1 LHSHL
6 DERGLARDEERM
18 ADLHV
23 TLGPSARGAFCS
35 AFDAAQRSI
44 DVEFLSIS
52 DSAMVDGLNR
62 AAARGVAVTVHV
74 EGDPDRYNHAAAHV
88 PRAEC
93 VQKTIDAYAKLF
105 DAGVRVVAKADP
117 FVLEHAKAAVIDG
130 ARSLF
135 ATANANP
142 RGFNCPGEVCVEDD
156 AARDVSVI
164 RDAIA
169 GRAGASERVVAGP
182 NALTFDRVQELLRSP
197 HDARIATEDLSDW
210 RILHELVARRSAGL
224 HDEVLVNRESP
235 RSATAKHAL
244 RELTAGGVSVQ
255 WLAGTWMHEKYV
267 DVGDRIYV
275 GSANLTWPGLNTS
288 HEVGIVAP
296 AADFGDGAA
305 ALRADFDRMWSAAQP
320 VQTERSITM

>member
-1 LHSHL
+1 
-6 DERGLARDEERM
+6 M

-23 TLGPSARGAFCS
+23 ALGPSARGAFCS

-44 DVEFLSIS
+44 EVEFFSIS
-52 DSAMVDGLNR
+52 DPAIVDGLNR

-74 EGDPDRYNHAAAHV
+74 EGDPDRYDHGTAISTK
-88 PRAEC
+88 C
-93 VQKTIDAYAKLF
+93 VQETIRKYAARF
-105 DAGVRVVAKADP
+105 EPCVRVVVAADP

-142 RGFNCPGEVCVEDD
+142 KGFNCPGEVCVEDD

-182 NALTFDRVQELLRSP
+182 NALTFDRVQALLRSP

-210 RILHELVARRSAGL
+210 RIVHELVTRRSAGL
-224 HDEVLVNRESP
+224 HDEVLVNRESL

-244 RELTAGGVSVQ
+244 RELTAAGVAVRS
-255 WLAGTWMHEKYV
+255 LAGMHEKYV

-275 GSANLTWPGLNTS
+275 GSANLTWPGLNMS
-288 HEVGIVAP
+288 HEVGIVAS

-320 VQTERSITM
+320 EM